1 MAKPVLSSID
11 IFDASIGGRINFQ
24 IYTSNTEIE
33 SYEYEIYSGSNFILS
48 HSGESSDL
56 SYNSNTGYSFA
67 IVPNEKL
74 KNQSSNYSI
83 KVRVKLSSEDAFGAY
98 SSLMT
103 FYCKSKPVLSFN
115 GLTPTGENTFEASSI
130 IFELKYSYVASENEL
145 LKSYKYQL
153 YNAENILL
161 DESDVYYGSI
171 SNSFSVYNL
180 ENGNKYFIR
189 GIGETRNGY
198 KLDTGLYLIKIGYSG
213 RDNAFALSVTNN
225 CDNGCIDIT
234 SHFISV
240 TGVPDRDF
248 SYIQSSDG
256 NYCIDLTNKTS
267 VTYSIPSTYKDLH
280 NFDIK
285 LYAKSSF
292 LNELA
297 TLQWENDSYSVI
309 GTVKLNTRKFTDNNS
324 DSSMTYAIFQL
335 FVDEKQYLIIQSNYL
350 ENYDNSKFILVD
362 LMLHDNLFDIHIEAI
377 N

>member
-83 KVRVKLSSEDAFGAY
+83 RVRVKLSSEDAFGAY

-115 GLTPTGENTFEASSI
+115 GLTPTGGNTFEASSI

-161 DESDVYYGSI
+161 DESNVYYGSI

-180 ENGNKYFIR
+180 ENGSKYFIR

-198 KLDTGLYLIKIGYSG
+198 NLDTGLYLVKIGYSG
-213 RDNAFALSVTNN
+213 RDNTFALSATNN

-285 LYAKSSF
+285 LYVKSSSP
-292 LNELA
+292 NELA
-297 TLQWENDSYSVI
+297 TLQWENDPYSMI
-309 GTVKLNTRKFTDNNS
+309 GKVKLNTRKFTDNNL

-350 ENYDNSKFILVD
+350 ENYDSSKFVLVD
-362 LMLHDNLFDIHIEAI
+362 LMLRDNLFDIHIEAI
-377 N
+377 D

>member
-83 KVRVKLSSEDAFGAY
+83 RVRVKLSNEDAFGAY

-115 GLTPTGENTFEASSI
+115 GLTSTGENTFEASSI
-130 IFELKYSYVASENEL
+130 IFELKYSYIASENEL

-180 ENGNKYFIR
+180 ENGSKYFIR

-213 RDNAFALSVTNN
+213 RDNTFALSVTNN

-248 SYIQSSDG
+248 SYIQLSDG

-285 LYAKSSF
+285 LYAKSNF
-292 LNELA
+292 PNELA

-309 GTVKLNTRKFTDNNS
+309 GKVKLNTRKFTDNNL
-324 DSSMTYAIFQL
+324 DSSITYAIFQL

-350 ENYDNSKFILVD
+350 ENYDSSKFVFVD
-362 LMLHDNLFDIHIEAI
+362 LMLRDNLFDIHIEAI